1 MKKVIKSILVLI
13 LLVLIIPQVSAKEV
27 TTTYTNYYFFLE
39 PYKESEKDD
48 VINNGTSN
56 HTAFPPLVVGNKEII
71 GAKQITLM
79 RECSDKE
86 NANGKGK
93 DDCWTYSYFYDKY
106 FSIES
111 VTEPTSYNIDGDEG
125 HISKV
130 LEEGN
135 KKYYSHGSYWGID
148 YDIYP
153 YTTYKWIKYNDTGS
167 SEINNYDK
175 LKLACASISTSSTTI
190 ERKKQNGDKTFS
202 LLDNNAI
209 NSQKDFYVGITR
221 TFNNNSFENI
231 DWEYDYND
239 NNNISKCPSDKI
251 TAINGKVY
259 SPVLYK
265 YEYTVTENKC
275 DVDEPES
282 NKLSCNGSSNILESN
297 CEKIT
302 IKTDNDAVDVK
313 INQKGIV
320 SNILTPTTL
329 YAGGGFKFGILY
341 TNTISWDYVNSSG
354 LSNSDK
360 DNITKQ
366 MQNKLKSLQNIIT
379 DLTINIKFGENILD
393 SNFFIKECSQE
404 GSFTAGNT
412 LTTTCIIYLPASEFE
427 EYTGKVT
434 YKIGDIGNGINNKY
448 YTNLIDDENY
458 SISGTLSELSVLN
471 KQSSVSDS
479 GTTGSWTGDWS
490 AELTDCNINLYTIPI
505 TPTTITTTNNK
516 GYIFLYRPID
526 INNPFPNRNAG
537 INWFDW
543 YSNIVN
549 KQRLEDTYK
558 NLNYVIE
565 LDNAMLSTIKKYNDG
580 TNYFDFDTMEDDES
594 TFLRKYFPNAKVGG
608 S

>member
-1 MKKVIKSILVLI
+1 MKKLIKSILVLI
-13 LLVLIIPQVSAKEV
+13 LLILIIPQVSAKEV

-39 PYKESEKDD
+39 PYKENEKDD

-56 HTAFPPLVVGNKEII
+56 HTAFPPLMV
-71 GAKQITLM
+71 GAKAIKSATQITLE
-79 RECSDKE
+79 RDCPNKN
-86 NANGKGK
+86 NANEKGENN
-93 DDCWTYSYFYDKY
+93 CWTYSYFYEKY
-106 FSIES
+106 IKIEEEGKS
-111 VTEPTSYNIDGDEG
+111 TEYKIGNDEG

-130 LEEGN
+130 IRNEN
-135 KKYYSHGSYWGID
+135 NSYYSHGSYYSNYSEQWEK
-148 YDIYP
+148 
-153 YTTYKWIKYNDTGS
+153 YTGG
-167 SEINNYDK
+167 SEISDINK
-175 LKLACASISTSSTTI
+175 LYLVCASISTADTNISR
-190 ERKKQNGDKTFS
+190 EKQNNDNDNVTFS
-202 LLDNNAI
+202 PLDDNAI

-239 NNNISKCPSDKI
+239 NNNISKCPYSDKI
-251 TAINGKVY
+251 TAINDKVY

-275 DVDEPES
+275 DVDEPK
-282 NKLSCNGSSNILESN
+282 NNDLKCNNNATTLESN
-297 CEKIT
+297 CQRLT

-341 TNTISWDYVNSSG
+341 TNTISWDYVNG
-354 LSNSDK
+354 TPDNSTSEDV
-360 DNITKQ
+360 TKQ
-366 MQNKLKSLQNIIT
+366 MKNKIKSINDIENSLN
-379 DLTINIKFGENILD
+379 LNNIKFGSTLID
-393 SNFFIKECSQE
+393 SNFFIKKCSQE
-404 GSFTAGNT
+404 GDFTAGNT

-448 YTNLIDDENY
+448 YTNLIDNENY
-458 SISGTLSELSVLN
+458 SISGTLGGLSVLN
-471 KQSSVSDS
+471 SQSSVSD
-479 GTTGSWTGDWS
+479 GNGKSWTGDWS
-490 AELTDCNINLYTIPI
+490 AKLTDCNINLYTIPI

-516 GYIFLYRPID
+516 GYTFLYRPID

-549 KQRLEDTYK
+549 KQRLKDTYK

-565 LDNAMLSTIKKYNDG
+565 LDNAMLSTVKKYNDG